1 MVFLRAQHIKFF
13 QRCLTV
19 LPCAMSSLDEMRMTV
34 AYFAVSGL
42 DLLNALDTI
51 GNKKHIVE
59 WIYSLQVLPN
69 KDRTN
74 LDRCGFKGSHATGF
88 KGNDLDDNASSLN
101 CGHIAMTYTALAT
114 LIILGD
120 DLSRVDRFAIMQGL
134 KALQQESGSFTALI
148 HGSEDDM
155 RFVYCAAAIC
165 CLLHDWSGFD
175 KEKAV
180 SFIQSCY
187 GYDGG
192 ISPYPG
198 TESHGGSTYCAV
210 ASLVLMGQLHSALSE
225 QQLRSL
231 QRWCLNRQLTGFQG
245 RPNKPIDTCYS
256 FWVGAALKLL
266 GAFQFVNQKE
276 NLEFLYSTQ
285 DAITGGFS
293 KWPDSDPDPMHA
305 YMGIAS
311 LSLMGAEKVAP
322 LEPGLNISQRAAEHL
337 KSVHVSWTVLE
348 LEQRLKSCSS
358 KANGTGGGG
367 DR

>member
-13 QRCLTV
+13 HRCLNV

-51 GNKKHIVE
+51 ENKEHIIE

-69 KDRTN
+69 SDRTN
-74 LDRCGFKGSHATGF
+74 LDRCGFKGSHAT
-88 KGNDLDDNASSLN
+88 NYQENCPYDSASDLN
-101 CGHIAMTYTALAT
+101 CGHIAMTYTALLT

-134 KALQQESGSFTALI
+134 KALQHESGSFSALV
-148 HGSEDDM
+148 HGTEDDM

-165 CLLHDWSGFD
+165 FMLHDWSGFD

-180 SFIQSCY
+180 SFIQDCY

-210 ASLVLMGQLHSALSE
+210 ASLVLMDRLKCALSE
-225 QQLRSL
+225 GQLRSL

-256 FWVGAALKLL
+256 FWVGAALELL
-266 GAFQFVNQKE
+266 GAFQFIDYKE
-276 NLEFLYSTQ
+276 NSEFLRSTQ
-285 DAITGGFS
+285 DEITGGFS
-293 KWPDSDPDPMHA
+293 KWPGSDPDPMHA
-305 YMGIAS
+305 YMGIAG

-322 LEPGLNISQRAAEHL
+322 LQPALNVSQRAADHL
-337 KSVHVSWTVLE
+337 KAIHRSWRS
-348 LEQRLKSCSS
+348 LEQKSDHCSGD
-358 KANGTGGGG
+358 AG

>member
-13 QRCLTV
+13 QRCLNV

-51 GNKKHIVE
+51 ESKQRIIE

-69 KDRTN
+69 SDRSN
-74 LDRCGFKGSHATGF
+74 LDRCGFKGSHATGC
-88 KGNDLDDNASSLN
+88 KRDNLDDSASKFN

-114 LIILGD
+114 LIILDD
-120 DLSRVDRFAIMQGL
+120 DLSRVDRYAVMQGL
-134 KALQQESGSFTALI
+134 KALQQESGSFTASI

-165 CLLHDWSGFD
+165 FLLDDWSGFGKD
-175 KEKAV
+175 SAV

-210 ASLVLMGQLHSALSE
+210 SSLILMGRLHSALSE

-256 FWVGAALKLL
+256 FWVGGALKLL
-266 GAFQFVNQKE
+266 GAFQFVDHKE
-276 NLEFLYSTQ
+276 NYEFLQSTQ
-285 DAITGGFS
+285 DGITGGFC

-311 LSLMGAEKVAP
+311 LSLMGMEKLAP
-322 LEPGLNISQRAAEHL
+322 LQPALNISRRAGEHL
-337 KSVHVSWTVLE
+337 KKVHLSWNSLE
-348 LEQRLKSCSS
+348 HKSND
-358 KANGTGGGG
+358 ADGAG
-367 DR
+367 DRL

>member
-1 MVFLRAQHIKFF
+1 MVFLRNQHVKFF
-13 QRCLTV
+13 QRCLNV
-19 LPCAMSSLDEMRMTV
+19 LPSAMSSLDEMRMTV

-51 GNKKHIVE
+51 ENKEDIVQ
-59 WIYSLQVLPN
+59 WIYSHQVLPN
-69 KDRTN
+69 KDRSN

-88 KGNDLDDNASSLN
+88 KGNDLDDCASSFN

-120 DLSRVDRFAIMQGL
+120 DLSRVDRQAIMQGL
-134 KALQQESGSFTALI
+134 KALQQESGS
-148 HGSEDDM
+148 
-155 RFVYCAAAIC
+155 
-165 CLLHDWSGFD
+165 LLHDWSGFD

-180 SFIQSCY
+180 SFIQACY

-210 ASLVLMGQLHSALSE
+210 ASLVLMGQLQSALSE
-225 QQLRSL
+225 RQLRGL
-231 QRWCLNRQLTGFQG
+231 QRWCLDRQSSGFQG

-266 GAFQFVNQKE
+266 GAFKFVNHEK

-285 DAITGGFS
+285 DPITGGFS

-311 LSLMGAEKVAP
+311 LSLMGVEKVAP
-322 LEPGLNISQRAAEHL
+322 LEPALNISQRAEEHL
-337 KSVHVSWTVLE
+337 KRVHLLWES
-348 LEQRLKSCSS
+348 LKE
-358 KANGTGGGG
+358 NGVGGAG